1 MNNPFEVTST
11 TEEEIDSLFGGEDI
25 PAPPGSEK
33 KEPAKEEKPK
43 KSNKSETDDEDSPEK
58 GEEASSITEEEVEDL
73 FNEVS
78 DDDDDV
84 QRTSKSKVDKSQV
97 KNQVNYKAIVDYLVE
112 SGKFNEFEGRED
124 LEEISEEDYTTIL
137 QKQIEYQVE
146 NRYRE
151 VIDSTGD
158 VGKYII
164 EYTKNGGN
172 PQDIVSLFREQR
184 DIQSLDISTED
195 GQEEAIRAY
204 LEFQGE
210 EDSDIEDFIET
221 AKDKGKEYFK
231 SVAEKRHKKLLEIN
245 KQQIDAS
252 IEEQKEYKRQQEEN
266 AKQFNSNVRSLIH
279 KNENLSQGE
288 KKQLEKFMLS
298 HDVQTKDGRRY
309 TGLYAKLIEF
319 NNDPEKL
326 IKLANF
332 LNDPEKFEKK
342 IEKKAEKSAAV
353 KTFNFVNSS
362 QGFKHKKDS
371 AFPEESKSKSVN
383 PFETL
388 KFK

>member
-1 MNNPFEVTST
+1 MNPFEVTSA
-11 TEEEIDSLFGGEDI
+11 TEEEIDTLFGGEDL

-33 KEPAKEEKPK
+33 QEEPKKQEEKPK
-43 KSNKSETDDEDSPEK
+43 KSNKSEVVDDEPQK
-58 GEEASSITEEEVEDL
+58 EEEPSTIKEEDVEDL
-73 FNEVS
+73 FDEDG
-78 DDDDDV
+78 DDD
-84 QRTSKSKVDKSQV
+84 SQPAKKKENV
-97 KNQVNYKAIVDYLVE
+97 KNEINYKAHVDYLVE
-112 SGKFNEFEGRED
+112 TGKFLDFEGRED
-124 LEEISEEDYTTIL
+124 LEEISEEDYKLIL
-137 QKQIEYQVE
+137 EKQIEYQVE
-146 NRYRE
+146 NRYKE
-151 VIDSTGD
+151 TLDSVGD

-184 DIQSLDISTED
+184 DIQSLDISTEE

-210 EDSDIEDFIET
+210 DESDINDFIET

-231 SVAEKRHKKLLEIN
+231 SLAEKRHKKLLEIN
-245 KQQIDAS
+245 KEQIESA

-266 AKQFNSNVRSLIH
+266 IKQFNSTVRSLIH
-279 KNENLSQGE
+279 KNENLSQSE

-298 HDVQTKDGRRY
+298 HDWQTRDGKRV

-342 IEKKAEKSAAV
+342 IEKKAEKEAAK
-353 KTFNFVNSS
+353 KTFNLVNSS
-362 QGFKHKKDS
+362 QSLKHKKDS
-371 AFPEESKSKSVN
+371 VFPDESKSRNVN
-383 PFETL
+383 PFEIL

>member
-1 MNNPFEVTST
+1 MNPFEVTST
-11 TEEEIDSLFGGEDI
+11 TEEELDSLFGGEDI

-33 KEPAKEEKPK
+33 QEEPKKKEEKPK
-43 KSNKSETDDEDSPEK
+43 SNKSEDVDDESLKQEEPSTITEEDVDDLFQGADDEDN
-58 GEEASSITEEEVEDL
+58 D
-73 FNEVS
+73 
-78 DDDDDV
+78 
-84 QRTSKSKVDKSQV
+84 DKSEDAPVKKKEKV
-97 KNQVNYKAIVDYLVE
+97 KNEINYKAHVDYLVE
-112 SGKFNEFEGRED
+112 TGKFLDFEGRED
-124 LEEISEEDYTTIL
+124 LEEISEEDYKLIL
-137 QKQIEYQVE
+137 EKQIDFQVE
-146 NRYRE
+146 NKYKE
-151 VIDSTGD
+151 TLDSTGD

-172 PQDIVSLFREQR
+172 PQEIISLFREQR

-195 GQEEAIRAY
+195 GQEEVIRAY

-210 EDSDIEDFIET
+210 DEAEIKDFIET
-221 AKDKGKEYFK
+221 AKDRGSDYFK
-231 SVAEKRHKKLLEIN
+231 SIAEKRHKKLLEIN
-245 KQQIDAS
+245 KEQIEAAV
-252 IEEQKEYKRQQEEN
+252 EEQKAYKQQQEEN
-266 AKQFNSNVRSLIH
+266 AKQFNLNVRSLIH
-279 KNENLSQGE
+279 KNENLSQTE

-298 HDVQTKDGRRY
+298 HEYQTRDGKKV

-342 IEKKAEKSAAV
+342 IEKKAEKEAAK
-353 KTFNFVNSS
+353 KTFNFVNAS

-371 AFPEESKSKSVN
+371 AFPEESKAKSVN